1 MIRVMQMMLKELT
14 VVMRDRTAL
23 LLMFGLPLSLTLV
36 IAFAFGTGDDGG
48 TTLSDIPL
56 VVIDND
62 GGDLGQA
69 LVDVYFS
76 DDLADLLEPELGT
89 DEATAL
95 ARLAADEIAAVVVI
109 PDGLSDRVSGGGVG
123 PQGEPDQATPAEILV
138 TGNPVRPV
146 SSGVVSAVTEQFA
159 QTVNTGSVGV
169 AVTFQQLIATGR
181 LSPAEAQTGGAV
193 LGEAIVTGMV
203 DAQLLT
209 LERAEAESEGE
220 NPFTGGF
227 NWLAFAAPSMALLGL
242 MFSMTGSA
250 RSILVERQEGTLA
263 RLRTAPISPV
273 QIITGKALG
282 TFVTGLLQMAILI
295 GVTWVALQ
303 VVWGDLLSVVVFT
316 VLVVAAIAS
325 LGMLVAAFATSAAQA
340 NAMGTA
346 VVLILSAVS
355 GTFIPRSQF
364 PVWLQ
369 QVSKVGPVAWAL
381 DGFDKLSGG
390 ATLVDL
396 GPELVALGAMTV
408 VFLGVAVW
416 GYRRVL
422 R

>member
-1 MIRVMQMMLKELT
+1 MIRVVQIMVKELT
-14 VVMRDRTAL
+14 VVVRDRTAL

-56 VVIDND
+56 VVINND

-69 LVDVYFS
+69 LMDVYFS

-89 DEATAL
+89 DAATAL
-95 ARLAADEIAAVVVI
+95 ARLDSDEIAAVVVI
-109 PDGLSDRVSGGGVG
+109 PDGLSERLSAAGFG
-123 PQGEPDQATPAEILV
+123 PEGAAPPAEILV

-146 SSGVVSAVTEQFA
+146 SSGIVSAVTEQFA

-209 LERAEAESEGE
+209 LEKRAAEGE

-273 QIITGKALG
+273 QIVTGKALG
-282 TFVTGLLQMAILI
+282 TFVTGLLQMAILVA
-295 GVTWVALQ
+295 VTWVALQ
-303 VVWGDLLSVVVFT
+303 VVWGDLLSVMVFT
-316 VLVVAAIAS
+316 TLVVAAIAS

-381 DGFDKLSGG
+381 DGFDKLAQG

-396 GPELVALGAMTV
+396 GPEMLALGAMTV